1 MRIKIIFKRLTT
13 MPSISAL
20 QMVVAIIIIT
30 SNGNCSDIGSSNIST
45 SNGNCSD
52 IESILNEMK

>member
-1 MRIKIIFKRLTT
+1 

-30 SNGNCSDIGSSNIST
+30 SNGNCSDRIYSQW
-45 SNGNCSD
+45 
-52 IESILNEMK
+52 NEMNFMSVSWGGGKTLR